1 MSQMIFINLPVADLE
16 RSMAFYEAIGFTKD
30 TKFTNHLAASMAL
43 SDDIRVMLLT
53 HEFWS
58 SFTNRR
64 RVDPASE
71 AQVLI
76 CIIRA
81 DLEAV
86 DAITA
91 AAVAAGGAGD
101 PCPAQD
107 HGFMYGRSFADPDGH
122 IWEPMWMSAEAVEKG
137 PVEMSHAG

>member
-30 TKFTNHLAASMAL
+30 AKFTNHLAASMAL
-43 SDDIRVMLLT
+43 SDEIRVMLLT

-58 SFTNRR
+58 SFTDRR
-64 RVDPASE
+64 RVDPAFE
-71 AQVLI
+71 AQVLL
-76 CIIRA
+76 CISRA
-81 DLEAV
+81 DREAV

-91 AAVAAGGAGD
+91 AAVAAGGASD

-122 IWEPMWMSAEAVEKG
+122 IWEPMWMSVEAVEKG